1 MPGRV
6 ICVSRSLGA
15 GGDAV
20 ARRVADALGYRY
32 VDDEIVMRAADRA
45 GVSPE
50 AVGRAEQSKPMLGRI
65 LEALAAAPM
74 ATDAGAILPPQHPEP
89 SYEGLIERVI
99 HEVAEEGGVVIVA
112 HGASIPLAGKDGV
125 LRVLVTA
132 SPEVR
137 AARESHAREVGID
150 AAWKAV
156 EKSDRERVEYFRR
169 MYKLDHELPT
179 HYDMTVNTDAMS
191 IEAAARL
198 VVEAARA

>member
-15 GGDAV
+15 GGEEV
-20 ARRVADALGYRY
+20 ARRVADALRYRY

-50 AVGRAEQSKPMLGRI
+50 AIGRAEQSKTMLSRI
-65 LEALAAAPM
+65 LEAIAATPM
-74 ATDAGAILPPQHPEP
+74 AADAGAIMPLQHAEP
-89 SYEGLIERVI
+89 SYAPLIEHVI
-99 HEVAEEGGVVIVA
+99 HEVADEGNVVIVA

-137 AARESHAREVGID
+137 AARESGAREVGID
-150 AAWKAV
+150 AAWKAI
-156 EKSDRERVEYFRR
+156 EKSDRERSEYFRR

-179 HYDMTVNTDAMS
+179 QYDMTINTDAMS
-191 IEAAARL
+191 IDAAARL
-198 VVEAARA
+198 IVEAAKG